1 MSGSASQIL
10 EGNDFFLMA
19 KGNESRQFGEMLDR
33 LVWSLNALL
42 FQGAGCGIQRGV
54 QS

>member
-19 KGNESRQFGEMLDR
+19 KGNESREFGEMRGQLVLVDR
-33 LVWSLNALL
+33 KLAE
-42 FQGAGCGIQRGV
+42 FQGE
-54 QS
+54 